1 MRKGELLFFMLNNY
15 HYYTD
20 LIFKD
25 EKDAEIQ
32 FLQNNQYALEIG
44 LSKSNEALKHFEN
57 QIAMLTDFI
66 AELGL
71 DEKYIKYMYEI
82 ATDEHSDSS
91 CRKTARY
98 YIDIITEKH
107 GSDNYKN

>member
-1 MRKGELLFFMLNNY
+1 MKKGELLSYMQNNN

-20 LIFKD
+20 QVFED

-44 LSKSNEALKHFEN
+44 LDNTNKALNQFEN

-71 DEKYIKYMYEI
+71 GEEYIKYMYEI

-98 YIDIITEKH
+98 YIDII
-107 GSDNYKN
+107 SQLKN

>member
-1 MRKGELLFFMLNNY
+1 MQNSNN
-15 HYYTD
+15 YYTD
-20 LIFKD
+20 QVFED

-44 LSKSNEALKHFEN
+44 LDNTNKALKHFEN

-66 AELGL
+66 EELGL
-71 DEKYIKYMYEI
+71 DEEYIKYMYEI

-91 CRKTARY
+91 CRETARY

>member
-1 MRKGELLFFMLNNY
+1 MKKGELLSCMQNSN

-20 LIFKD
+20 QVFED

-44 LSKSNEALKHFEN
+44 LGNTNKALKHFEN

-66 AELGL
+66 AGLGL

-91 CRKTARY
+91 CRETARY
-98 YIDIITEKH
+98 YIDII
-107 GSDNYKN
+107 SQLKN

>member
-1 MRKGELLFFMLNNY
+1 MLNNY

-20 LIFKD
+20 LIFKN

-82 ATDEHSDSS
+82 ATEHSDSS

>member
-1 MRKGELLFFMLNNY
+1 MQNNN

-20 LIFKD
+20 QVFED
-25 EKDAEIQ
+25 EKDVEIQ

-44 LSKSNEALKHFEN
+44 LDNTNKALKHFEN

-71 DEKYIKYMYEI
+71 DEEYIKYMNEI

-91 CRKTARY
+91 CRETARY
-98 YIDIITEKH
+98 YIDII
-107 GSDNYKN
+107 SQLKN